1 MKSKEDYDNT
11 VNKAK
16 QTSTITIWGTLGG
29 GLLIISSSV
38 NGKMIFYL
46 LESYQLIALIS
57 QLNSLPMP
65 PKLKITLS
73 FLDNIMNF

>member
-1 MKSKEDYDNT
+1 MKSVEEYEIT

-16 QTSTITIWGTLGG
+16 QTSTITICGTLGG